1 MIKIRLVAIVVF
13 LNFCLVDFAYSQ
25 NIEYDFESWQKS
37 QLYEEPKNF
46 TTLNFQSYFSS
57 LATNVTKIVGVKRNG
72 VRLEATRGILDT
84 TVTPAFITNG
94 DISNIPY
101 GGVPINRMPDSL
113 TGFIRTNFASGD
125 TGVLAIFFKRV
136 GIPISINIFPIT
148 QNIATFTRF
157 SIPLSPSAIAP
168 DTVFFLLSSG
178 SLDRPKQGSWIE
190 VDEINLTNSNIQM
203 PNSSFENW
211 EPIEIE
217 EPLEWAT
224 PNLIPTLLRS
234 KVPVTKTTDAFKGN
248 YAMRIENVKVDQ
260 FGLNQ
265 NYGYAGPGEAAFGT
279 ISSIP
284 FKAEHL
290 DLSFKY
296 KYTPVSNDTAWLLLQ
311 FHKYFQGSR
320 KILNTNLIPITAKS
334 NYTDYYKPISLPEFC
349 DSVYIHFFSGGG
361 FYNGI
366 GSGSPKLGST
376 LIIDDFSMFVKIVD
390 NSSKI
395 SKINLLYPSSSR
407 DDIFVQTE
415 EITPTNWQLINSAGQ
430 AINLKTE
437 RVTEH
442 LWKMD
447 IRTLANGIYLLI
459 ATDNSKR
466 LTFTFQ
472 KIE

>member
-1 MIKIRLVAIVVF
+1 M
-13 LNFCLVDFAYSQ
+13 
-25 NIEYDFESWQKS
+25 
-37 QLYEEPKNF
+37 
-46 TTLNFQSYFSS
+46 
-57 LATNVTKIVGVKRNG
+57 
-72 VRLEATRGILDT
+72 EATRGILDT

-234 KVPVTKTTDAFKGN
+234 KVPVTKTTDAF
-248 YAMRIENVKVDQ
+248 
-260 FGLNQ
+260 
-265 NYGYAGPGEAAFGT
+265 
-279 ISSIP
+279 
-284 FKAEHL
+284 
-290 DLSFKY
+290 
-296 KYTPVSNDTAWLLLQ
+296 WLLLQ

-447 IRTLANGIYLLI
+447 IRTLAIGNYLLI